1 MALYV
6 GQTAVDV
13 IPMPGEEGK
22 QLFTEQI
29 RREANRALA
38 SGILTPDLQ
47 QRLGRMCQDGSW
59 QARHFLGRFE
69 ENDLSV
75 SPNEAPQGLNEVSD
89 GQVQAVG
96 HEALGFVGTDR
107 HSANCELGE

>member
-47 QRLGRMCQDGSW
+47 QRLGRMSQDGSW
-59 QARHFLGRFE
+59 QAQHFLDRFE
-69 ENDLSV
+69 ADDLTV
-75 SPNEAPQGLNEVSD
+75 SLEVD
-89 GQVQAVG
+89 QVQAIG
-96 HEALGFVGTDR
+96 HETLGFVGVEQTLDELRAREVTDPYG
-107 HSANCELGE
+107 AVE